1 LPRELSGGQRQRVA
15 IGRAIVRDP
24 KVFLFDEP
32 LSNLDASLRVQ
43 TRVELGKL
51 HQELKAT
58 VVYVTHD
65 QVEAMT
71 LGDKIVV
78 MNKGRV
84 EQVGSPLH
92 LYHHPQTQF
101 VAGFIGSPK
110 MNFLSARVTEVGPE
124 NTQIMLESGR
134 VISAAIDSSSLEK
147 GAHVQLGLRPEHMSV
162 TCDKNTLEGEI
173 TLVEHLGEQSYL
185 YVDIQQEGEFVLK
198 VDGDNQYQAGDN
210 VTFGIKPNSLYLFN
224 HQGHALPRVNSN
236 LETKP
241 LP

>member
-1 LPRELSGGQRQRVA
+1 
-15 IGRAIVRDP
+15 
-24 KVFLFDEP
+24 
-32 LSNLDASLRVQ
+32 
-43 TRVELGKL
+43 
-51 HQELKAT
+51 

-78 MNKGRV
+78 MNQRP
-84 EQVGSPLH
+84 SRASLARLCICIIIH
-92 LYHHPQTQF
+92 RHSF

-162 TCDKNTLEGEI
+162 NPATRITLEGGNYI
-173 TLVEHLGEQSYL
+173 GRTPWRAILLIRRY
-185 YVDIQQEGEFVLK
+185 
-198 VDGDNQYQAGDN
+198 
-210 VTFGIKPNSLYLFN
+210 TTRR
-224 HQGHALPRVNSN
+224 RVCS
-236 LETKP
+236 KGRWR
-241 LP
+241 